1 MPDDEHPP
9 IAHPRP
15 LGIVELP
22 CVEIVGGPASKLRS
36 SPAPI
41 APPLHGPIV
50 SGGDAGD
57 TTSESRVSAQDPP
70 NSCDVSLARAPVD
83 SIRRVAARFADGSG
97 SGEVAD
103 HQGTSGQAGL
113 AVLASFQRRC
123 AGPGSGL
130 WSVVGEAIAHHGRRS
145 GATGTSATGGSPGG
159 AQAGA
164 RGCPGLDAHRGLV
177 AFLSDPARKPGS
189 ASGRR
194 KDALAEALTF

>member
-41 APPLHGPIV
+41 ARPLHGPIV
-50 SGGDAGD
+50 SGGHAGD

-145 GATGTSATGGSPGG
+145 GRPGHPPRAARRGRTSWGKGLPGVGRPPRPGRVLVGPG
-159 AQAGA
+159 AQAWQ
-164 RGCPGLDAHRGLV
+164 RFRD
-177 AFLSDPARKPGS
+177 
-189 ASGRR
+189 
-194 KDALAEALTF
+194 